1 MEDKENKLKHLV
13 RTEDIKSLIEQI
25 HNNFDQLISL
35 RDQSKQE
42 LSDIDKELS
51 NHYHNIEGTDI
62 NHMFDSHLMV
72 MKLKDI
78 LYRRREAKIN
88 HTLLESFVTALERN
102 VSKTKKRTTE
112 IIQRHDEV
120 IQEIITRAK

>member
-1 MEDKENKLKHLV
+1 MKNSV
-13 RTEDIKSLIEQI
+13 RTEEIKSLIEQI
-25 HNNFDQLISL
+25 HNNFNQLILL

-88 HTLLESFVTALERN
+88 HTLLESFVTALERS
-102 VSKTKKRTTE
+102 VVKTKKRTTE

-120 IQEIITRAK
+120 IQEIINRAK

>member
-1 MEDKENKLKHLV
+1 MEDKENNLKNSV
-13 RTEDIKSLIEQI
+13 RTEEIKSLIEQI
-25 HNNFDQLISL
+25 HNNFNQLILL

-88 HTLLESFVTALERN
+88 HTLLESFVTALERS
-102 VSKTKKRTTE
+102 VVKTKKRTTE

-120 IQEIITRAK
+120 IQEIINRAK